1 MQKINGSM
9 IELTRGDS
17 LNLNL
22 SLQSEDGS
30 AYEFKTGDKIIFSVY
45 NKNKMSDPAILSKTF
60 IVNQNGE
67 SFDLVFTSDE
77 TRFGPYINKPVNYWY
92 EIELNDEFTVVGY
105 DEFGP
110 KILKLFPEGNK

>member
-1 MQKINGSM
+1 M

-30 AYEFKTGDKIIFSVY
+30 AYEFKIGDKIIFSVF

-60 IVNQNGE
+60 IVNQNGKRVIYIRF
-67 SFDLVFTSDE
+67 SFFRVINTYYYRRSD
-77 TRFGPYINKPVNYWY
+77 
-92 EIELNDEFTVVGY
+92 
-105 DEFGP
+105 
-110 KILKLFPEGNK
+110 